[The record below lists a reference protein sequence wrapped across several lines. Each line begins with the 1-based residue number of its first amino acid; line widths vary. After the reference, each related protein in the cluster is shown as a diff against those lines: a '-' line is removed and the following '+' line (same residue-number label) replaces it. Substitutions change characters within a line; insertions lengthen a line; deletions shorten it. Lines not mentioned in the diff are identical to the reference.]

1 MIKFVILH
9 WTGVNSYNVTDHIKS
24 CYQLIIDEKGQSHF
38 GFPIGKTASTAGMNS
53 ITYNISAA
61 GGDIQAPLT
70 VIQCERMFKEAA
82 IICKKYGLMPSNVY
96 THHEI
101 GEMCRSGRI
110 RNLLPSNKWLINNI
124 GKIDLTRLPYDIP
137 KNTSYGDFI
146 RGKVRWYLS
155 KI

>member
-9 WTGVNSYNVTDHIKS
+9 WTGVNSYNVTERIKS
-24 CYQLIIDEKGQSHF
+24 SYQLIVDNNGKTYQGKPTGQ
-38 GFPIGKTASTAGMNS
+38 TASTAGMNS

-61 GGDIQAPLT
+61 GGGKNAPLT

-82 IICKKYGLMPSNVY
+82 IICKKYNLVPSKVY

-101 GEMCRSGRI
+101 GELCKSGKI
-110 RNLLPSNKWLINNI
+110 VNLLPNNQWLKQNI
-124 GKIDLTRLPYDIP
+124 GKIDLTRIPYDVP
-137 KNTSYGDFI
+137 KDVSYGDFI
-146 RGKVRWYLS
+146 RNKIRWYLG